1 MRRRAVAGVAT
12 QGVSP
17 VMAMLVALVV
27 ALILLLADPV
37 KAQET
42 TSQETTVEKTTAE
55 ETTVL
60 AADAADRKVEAETD
74 NVSVEVDNGKV
85 SVSTDDGSSSD
96 DGTSQQSSV
105 TVQQNQATDGTGS
118 RASTGD
124 VNIGASQTSSSSCQN
139 RVQVVSLDNT
149 DGDGSDSRT
158 FSTQGK
164 KFRVSYSVNFQNDR
178 NNNNQFTIRIDNSSG
193 ARVVNDV
200 VKRADV
206 QNGSFSVNKRANN
219 YNIQAT
225 GTPANTNF
233 DVTVDDCRGNN
244 NNNNNNNNNRN
255 RHHRHHDRNR
265 HHHRHH
271 DRDRHHN
278 RFFGGGAANRQYTSE
293 RIVEERVIKDTI
305 PDKGTLAKTGGVP
318 LTGAAVLALASVGL
332 GVSVLRFAVRRDQ

>member
-1 MRRRAVAGVAT
+1 MRRRAVAVVAT
-12 QGVSP
+12 QGISP

-42 TSQETTVEKTTAE
+42 TSQETTVEETTAE

-124 VNIGASQTSSSSCQN
+124 VNIGASQTSNSSCQN
-139 RVQVVSLDNT
+139 RHEVANLDEFDEGDTVQFHTQGNKFEVFYDVFFDSNASDKRFRIEIRRNGNVVQSEETSVNQNDAHFFVT
-149 DGDGSDSRT
+149 DGSDNYTIKATLSNAGPDPT
-158 FSTQGK
+158 FDT
-164 KFRVSYSVNFQNDR
+164 
-178 NNNNQFTIRIDNSSG
+178 
-193 ARVVNDV
+193 
-200 VKRADV
+200 
-206 QNGSFSVNKRANN
+206 
-219 YNIQAT
+219 
-225 GTPANTNF
+225 
-233 DVTVDDCRGNN
+233 TVDDCRGNN

-271 DRDRHHN
+271 DRNRFHNN
-278 RFFGGGAANRQYTSE
+278 RFFGGGAADRHFVSE
-293 RIVEERVIKDTI
+293 RIVEERVIRETI
-305 PDKGTLAKTGGVP
+305 PNNKGTLANTGGVP
-318 LTGAAVLALASVGL
+318 LTGAAVLGLASLGL
-332 GVSVLRFAVRRDQ
+332 GVSILRSAVRREP